1 MATKLDAEAY
11 KYFKSLPESEW
22 TNEERRAINDYE
34 RAEAQA
40 PSNDELEYANFI
52 INKSSKNPSTDGAYY
67 KKTGEYQ
74 KALDIMQR
82 DRAYVATK
90 GSRGMEAYV
99 QPVKRI
105 PDDLLKD
112 NQFNFNWK
120 SVYENQ
126 PNIEKLRDTEADYD
140 RLKKFI
146 DSKMYDVNDPVNLQ
160 KIAYDL
166 HMYNPNTMKWSEFIN
181 SEQGNE
187 FKKYIKD
194 VRENQKNKAIDAIF
208 SGEEPTKVNYPLL
221 GPTDIPGSNFLVD
234 FGLPVSKQA
243 AYNAVKR
250 GEDPELGAA
259 MAVDLGSNALM
270 ALQPGSKAVS
280 PIISKGSN
288 FIVPAVQN
296 AAQVAINDEDP
307 LAAGVNTLV
316 GGSINMGTP
325 LFLNKYGSKLSRWN
339 PGEQGYSRNAVIK
352 EHIDD
357 LANKAADIK
366 KRLDNGALI
375 KPDPNKFPSV
385 FVNDEKKIAFVK
397 PSNIEVRDHYKD
409 LGYTVKDLKEMR
421 NYDAGILTEKDY
433 DFYNK
438 NKSLIRGRWAKSNAS
453 EPKFT
458 DRQMD
463 SMFKNLWNKEY
474 QGQKTINELNK
485 QQLEILLGKEISES
499 RWNWLKRNMPDALK
513 DYLTNAAGRSQMG
526 NSFLNVPQ
534 MIFGANLGKLAEER
548 KNKKPKIS
556 EIFGE

>member
-1 MATKLDAEAY
+1 MAKLSKIEYEAL
-11 KYFKSLPESEW
+11 KALNPEDL
-22 TNEERRAINDYE
+22 TNEDRRDIIDFE

-40 PSNDELEYANFI
+40 PSLDDVEWATEIHNMA
-52 INKSSKNPSTDGAYY
+52 SKNPSTVGVELKAIGDYD
-67 KKTGEYQ
+67 
-74 KALDIMQR
+74 KALKILEQETAYNNIKGG
-82 DRAYVATK
+82 RAKET
-90 GSRGMEAYV
+90 YV

-105 PDDLLKD
+105 PDDL
-112 NQFNFNWK
+112 NSQFNFNWK
-120 SVYENQ
+120 SAYENTKG
-126 PNIEKLRDTEADYD
+126 EKLRDTEADYD
-140 RLKKFI
+140 KLQKFI
-146 DSKMYDVNDPVNLQ
+146 DSNMFNIDDPVNIQ

-181 SEQGNE
+181 SEQGEE
-187 FKKYIKD
+187 FKKYLKD

-243 AYNAVKR
+243 AYNAVKK

-288 FIVPAVQN
+288 FVVPAVQN

-316 GGSINMGTP
+316 GGSINLGTP

-339 PGEQGYSRNAVIK
+339 PGETGYSRNAVIK

-375 KPDPNKFPSV
+375 KPDPKKFPSV

-397 PSNIEVRDHYKD
+397 PSNIEVRNHYKD

-463 SMFKNLWNKEY
+463 SMFKNLWSKEY

>member
-1 MATKLDAEAY
+1 MAKLSKIEYEAL
-11 KYFKSLPESEW
+11 KALNPEDL
-22 TNEERRAINDYE
+22 TNEDRRDIIDFE

-40 PSNDELEYANFI
+40 PSLDDVEWATEIHNMA
-52 INKSSKNPSTDGAYY
+52 SKNPSTVGVELKAIGDYD
-67 KKTGEYQ
+67 
-74 KALDIMQR
+74 KALKILEQETAYNNIKGG
-82 DRAYVATK
+82 RAKET
-90 GSRGMEAYV
+90 YV

-105 PDDLLKD
+105 PDDL
-112 NQFNFNWK
+112 NSQFNFNWK
-120 SVYENQ
+120 SVYENTKG
-126 PNIEKLRDTEADYD
+126 EKLRDTEADYD
-140 RLKKFI
+140 KLKKFI
-146 DSKMYDVNDPVNLQ
+146 DSNMYDINDPVKLQ
-160 KIAYDL
+160 EIAYNF

-181 SEQGNE
+181 SEQGEE
-187 FKKYIKD
+187 FKKYLKD

-208 SGEEPTKVNYPLL
+208 SGEDPTKVNYPLL

-243 AYNAVKR
+243 AYNAVKK

-280 PIISKGSN
+280 PIVSKGSN

-296 AAQVAINDEDP
+296 AAQVAINNEDP

-339 PGEQGYSRNAVIK
+339 PGEKGYSRNAVIK

-357 LANKAADIK
+357 LANKAAEVK
-366 KRLDNGALI
+366 KRLDNGALRQS
-375 KPDPNKFPSV
+375 KEYPSV
-385 FVNDEKKIAFVK
+385 FINDENKIAYIK
-397 PSNIEVRDHYKD
+397 QRNLDARRYYNK
-409 LGYTVKDLKEMR
+409 LGYKIKDIEEMR
-421 NYDAGILTEKDY
+421 NHDAGILTKTDY
-433 DFYNK
+433 DFYEN

-453 EPKFT
+453 EPRFNET
-458 DRQMD
+458 QRDA
-463 SMFKNLWNKEY
+463 MFKNLWAKEY
-474 QGQKTINELNK
+474 KGNKDIGDYNK
-485 QQLEILLGKEISES
+485 QQLEILLGKKISES

>member
-1 MATKLDAEAY
+1 MAKLSKIEYEAL
-11 KYFKSLPESEW
+11 KVLNPEDL
-22 TNEERRAINDYE
+22 TNEDRRDIIDFE

-40 PSNDELEYANFI
+40 PSLDDVEWATEIHNMA
-52 INKSSKNPSTDGAYY
+52 SKNPSTVGAELKAIGDYD
-67 KKTGEYQ
+67 
-74 KALDIMQR
+74 KALKILEQETAYNNLKGG
-82 DRAYVATK
+82 RAK
-90 GSRGMEAYV
+90 DAYV

-105 PDDLLKD
+105 PDDLSD
-112 NQFNFNWK
+112 DFDFNWK
-120 SVYENQ
+120 SVYENTKG
-126 PNIEKLRDTEADYD
+126 EKLRDTEADYD
-140 RLKKFI
+140 KLKKFI
-146 DSKMYDVNDPVNLQ
+146 DSNMYDINDPVKLQ
-160 KIAYDL
+160 EIAYNF

-181 SEQGNE
+181 SEQGEE
-187 FKKYIKD
+187 FKKYLKD

-243 AYNAVKR
+243 AYNAVKK

-270 ALQPGSKAVS
+270 ALQPGSKAIS

-288 FIVPAVQN
+288 FVVPAVQN

-316 GGSINMGTP
+316 GGSINLGTP
-325 LFLNKYGSKLSRWN
+325 LFLNKYGSKLSQWN
-339 PGEQGYSRNAVIK
+339 PGEKGYSRNAVIK

-357 LANKAADIK
+357 LANKAAEVK
-366 KRLDNGALI
+366 KRLDNGALRQS
-375 KPDPNKFPSV
+375 KEYPSV
-385 FVNDEKKIAFVK
+385 FINDENKIAYIK
-397 PSNIEVRDHYKD
+397 QRNLDARRYYNK
-409 LGYTVKDLKEMR
+409 LGYKIKDIEEMR
-421 NYDAGILTEKDY
+421 NHDAGILTKADY
-433 DFYNK
+433 DFYEN

-453 EPKFT
+453 EPKFNET
-458 DRQMD
+458 QRD
-463 SMFKNLWNKEY
+463 SMFKNLWSREY
-474 QGQKTINELNK
+474 KGKKDINEYNK
-485 QQLEILLGKEISES
+485 QQLEILLGKKISES

>member
-1 MATKLDAEAY
+1 MAKLSKIEYEAL
-11 KYFKSLPESEW
+11 KALNPEDL
-22 TNEERRAINDYE
+22 TNEDRRDIIDFE

-40 PSNDELEYANFI
+40 PSLDDVEWATEIHNMA
-52 INKSSKNPSTDGAYY
+52 SKNPSTVGVELKAIGDYD
-67 KKTGEYQ
+67 
-74 KALDIMQR
+74 KALKILEQETAYNNIKGG
-82 DRAYVATK
+82 RAKET
-90 GSRGMEAYV
+90 YV

-105 PDDLLKD
+105 PDDL
-112 NQFNFNWK
+112 NSQFNFNWK
-120 SVYENQ
+120 SVYENTKG
-126 PNIEKLRDTEADYD
+126 EKLRDTEADYD
-140 RLKKFI
+140 KLKKFI
-146 DSKMYDVNDPVNLQ
+146 DSNMYDINDPVKLQ
-160 KIAYDL
+160 EIAYNF

-181 SEQGNE
+181 SEQGEE
-187 FKKYIKD
+187 FKKYLKD

-208 SGEEPTKVNYPLL
+208 SGEDPTKVNYPLL

-280 PIISKGSN
+280 PIISKSSN

-339 PGEQGYSRNAVIK
+339 PGETGYSRNAVIK

-375 KPDPNKFPSV
+375 KPDPKKFPSV
-385 FVNDEKKIAFVK
+385 FVNDEKKVAFVK
-397 PSNIEVRDHYKD
+397 PSNIEVRNHYKD

-453 EPKFT
+453 EPEFT

-463 SMFKNLWNKEY
+463 SMFKNLWSKEY

-485 QQLEILLGKEISES
+485 QQLEILLGKKISES

>member
-1 MATKLDAEAY
+1 MAKLSKIEYEAL
-11 KYFKSLPESEW
+11 KALNPEDL
-22 TNEERRAINDYE
+22 TNEDRRDIIDFE

-40 PSNDELEYANFI
+40 PSLDDVEWATEIHNMA
-52 INKSSKNPSTDGAYY
+52 SKNPSTVGVELKAIGDYD
-67 KKTGEYQ
+67 
-74 KALDIMQR
+74 KALKILEQETAYNNIKGG
-82 DRAYVATK
+82 RAKET
-90 GSRGMEAYV
+90 YV

-105 PDDLLKD
+105 PDDL
-112 NQFNFNWK
+112 NSQFNFNWK
-120 SVYENQ
+120 SVYENTKG
-126 PNIEKLRDTEADYD
+126 EKLRDTEADYD
-140 RLKKFI
+140 KLKKFI
-146 DSKMYDVNDPVNLQ
+146 DSNMYDINDPVKLQ
-160 KIAYDL
+160 EIAYNF

-181 SEQGNE
+181 SEQGEE
-187 FKKYIKD
+187 FKKYLKD

-208 SGEEPTKVNYPLL
+208 SGEESTKVNYPLL

-280 PIISKGSN
+280 PIISKSSN

-339 PGEQGYSRNAVIK
+339 PGETGYSRNAVIK

-375 KPDPNKFPSV
+375 KPDPKKFPSV
-385 FVNDEKKIAFVK
+385 FVNDEKKVAFVK
-397 PSNIEVRDHYKD
+397 PSNIEVRNHYKD

-458 DRQMD
+458 DSQMD
-463 SMFKNLWNKEY
+463 SMFKNLWSKEY

-485 QQLEILLGKEISES
+485 QQLEILLGKKISES

>member
-1 MATKLDAEAY
+1 MAKLSKIEYEAL
-11 KYFKSLPESEW
+11 KALNPEDL
-22 TNEERRAINDYE
+22 TNEDRRDIIDFE

-40 PSNDELEYANFI
+40 PSLDDVEWATEIHNMA
-52 INKSSKNPSTDGAYY
+52 SKNPSTIGAELKAIGDYD
-67 KKTGEYQ
+67 
-74 KALDIMQR
+74 KALKILEQET
-82 DRAYVATK
+82 AYNNVK
-90 GSRGMEAYV
+90 GGSAKDAYV

-105 PDDLLKD
+105 PNDLSGD
-112 NQFNFNWK
+112 FDFNWK
-120 SVYENQ
+120 SVYENTKG
-126 PNIEKLRDTEADYD
+126 EKLRDTEADYD
-140 RLKKFI
+140 KLKKFI
-146 DSKMYDVNDPVNLQ
+146 DSNMYDINDPVKLQ
-160 KIAYDL
+160 EIAYNF

-181 SEQGNE
+181 SEQGEE
-187 FKKYIKD
+187 FKKYLKD
-194 VRENQKNKAIDAIF
+194 VRENQNNKAIDAIF
-208 SGEEPTKVNYPLL
+208 SGEDPTKVNYPLL

-234 FGLPVSKQA
+234 FGLPVSKQT
-243 AYNAVKR
+243 AYNAVKK

-288 FIVPAVQN
+288 FLVPAVQN

-316 GGSINMGTP
+316 GGSINLGTP

-339 PGEQGYSRNAVIK
+339 PGEKGYSRNVVIK

-357 LANKAADIK
+357 LANKAAEVK
-366 KRLDNGALI
+366 KRLDNGALRQS
-375 KPDPNKFPSV
+375 KEYPSV
-385 FVNDEKKIAFVK
+385 FINDENKIAYIK
-397 PSNIEVRDHYKD
+397 PRNLDARRYYDK
-409 LGYTVKDLKEMR
+409 LGYKIKDIEEMR
-421 NYDAGILTEKDY
+421 NHDAGILTKADY
-433 DFYNK
+433 DFYEN
-438 NKSLIRGRWAKSNAS
+438 NKSLIRGRWSKSNAS
-453 EPKFT
+453 EPRFNET
-458 DRQMD
+458 QRD
-463 SMFKNLWNKEY
+463 SMFKNLWAREY
-474 QGQKTINELNK
+474 KGKKDISDYNK
-485 QQLEILLGKEISES
+485 QQLEILLGKKISES

>member
-1 MATKLDAEAY
+1 MSVISKEKYERLKL
-11 KYFKSLPESEW
+11 LPEEYRS
-22 TNEERRAINDYE
+22 NEQREAIVDFE

-40 PSNDELEYANFI
+40 PTMAQVRAAVRMHNTLT
-52 INKSSKNPSTDGAYY
+52 KNPSLVNSNPVA
-67 KKTGEYQ
+67 KQ
-74 KALDIMQR
+74 KLDEALKIIEA
-82 DRAYVATK
+82 DRAYTAVK
-90 GSRGMEAYV
+90 GNHVNEAYV

-105 PDDLLKD
+105 PDDLSGD
-112 NQFNFNWK
+112 FDFNWK
-120 SVYENQ
+120 SVYENTKG
-126 PNIEKLRDTEADYD
+126 EKLRDTEADYD
-140 RLKKFI
+140 KLKKFI
-146 DSKMYDVNDPVNLQ
+146 DSNMYDINDPVKLQ
-160 KIAYDL
+160 EIAYNF

-181 SEQGNE
+181 SEQGEE
-187 FKKYIKD
+187 FKKYLKD

-243 AYNAVKR
+243 AYNAVKK

-270 ALQPGSKAVS
+270 TLQPGSKAVS

-288 FIVPAVQN
+288 FLVPAVQN
-296 AAQVAINDEDP
+296 VAQYAINDEDP

-316 GGSINMGTP
+316 GGSINLGTP

-339 PGEQGYSRNAVIK
+339 PGETGYSRNAVIK

-375 KPDPNKFPSV
+375 KPDPKKFPSV
-385 FVNDEKKIAFVK
+385 FVNDEKKVAFVK
-397 PSNIEVRDHYKD
+397 PSNIEVRNHYKD

-458 DRQMD
+458 DSQMD

-485 QQLEILLGKEISES
+485 QQLEILLGKKISES

>member
-1 MATKLDAEAY
+1 MAKLSKIEYEAL
-11 KYFKSLPESEW
+11 KALNPEDL
-22 TNEERRAINDYE
+22 TNEDRKDIIDFE

-40 PSNDELEYANFI
+40 PSLDDVEWATEIHNMA
-52 INKSSKNPSTDGAYY
+52 SKNPSTVGVELKAIGDYD
-67 KKTGEYQ
+67 
-74 KALDIMQR
+74 KALKILEQETAYNNIKGG
-82 DRAYVATK
+82 RAKET
-90 GSRGMEAYV
+90 YV

-105 PDDLLKD
+105 PDDL
-112 NQFNFNWK
+112 NSQFNFNWK
-120 SVYENQ
+120 SVYENTKG
-126 PNIEKLRDTEADYD
+126 EKLRDTEADYD
-140 RLKKFI
+140 KLKKFI
-146 DSKMYDVNDPVNLQ
+146 DSNMYDINDPVKLQ
-160 KIAYDL
+160 EIAYNF

-181 SEQGNE
+181 SEQGEE
-187 FKKYIKD
+187 FKKYLKD

-208 SGEEPTKVNYPLL
+208 SGEDPTKVNYPLL

-243 AYNAVKR
+243 AYNAVKK

-375 KPDPNKFPSV
+375 KPDPKKFPSV
-385 FVNDEKKIAFVK
+385 FINDEKKIAFVK

>member
-1 MATKLDAEAY
+1 MAKLSKIEYEAL
-11 KYFKSLPESEW
+11 KALNPEDLTSED
-22 TNEERRAINDYE
+22 RRDIIDFE

-40 PSNDELEYANFI
+40 PSLDDVEWATEIHNMA
-52 INKSSKNPSTDGAYY
+52 SKNPSTVGAELKAIGDYD
-67 KKTGEYQ
+67 
-74 KALDIMQR
+74 KALKILEQET
-82 DRAYVATK
+82 AYNNVK
-90 GSRGMEAYV
+90 GGSAKDTYV

-105 PDDLLKD
+105 PDDLSGD
-112 NQFNFNWK
+112 FDFNWK
-120 SVYENQ
+120 SVYENTKG
-126 PNIEKLRDTEADYD
+126 EKLRDTEADYD
-140 RLKKFI
+140 KLKKFI
-146 DSKMYDVNDPVNLQ
+146 DSNMYDINDQVNLQ

-187 FKKYIKD
+187 FKKYVKD
-194 VRENQKNKAIDAIF
+194 VEKYQKNKAIDAIF

-221 GPTDIPGSNFLVD
+221 GPTDVPGSNFLVD

-243 AYNAVKR
+243 AYNAVKK

-259 MAVDLGSNALM
+259 MAIDLGSNALM

-288 FIVPAVQN
+288 FLVPAVQN

-316 GGSINMGTP
+316 GGSINLGTP

-339 PGEQGYSRNAVIK
+339 PGETGYSRNAVIK

-375 KPDPNKFPSV
+375 KPEPKKFPSV
-385 FVNDEKKIAFVK
+385 FVNDEKKIAFIK
-397 PSNIEVRDHYKD
+397 PGNKEVRNHYKD
-409 LGYTVKDLKEMR
+409 LGYTIKDLKEMR
-421 NYDAGILTEKDY
+421 YYDAGILTEKEY

-438 NKSLIRGRWAKSNAS
+438 NKSLIRGKWAKSNAS

-458 DRQMD
+458 NSQMD
-463 SMFKNLWNKEY
+463 SMFKNLWTKEY
-474 QGQKTINELNK
+474 KGQKTINELNK

>member
-1 MATKLDAEAY
+1 MAKLSKIEYEAL
-11 KYFKSLPESEW
+11 KALNPEDL
-22 TNEERRAINDYE
+22 TNEDRRDIIDFE

-40 PSNDELEYANFI
+40 PSLDDVEWATEIHNMA
-52 INKSSKNPSTDGAYY
+52 SKNPSTVGVELKAIGDYD
-67 KKTGEYQ
+67 
-74 KALDIMQR
+74 KALKILEQETAYNNIKGG
-82 DRAYVATK
+82 RAKET
-90 GSRGMEAYV
+90 YV

-105 PDDLLKD
+105 PDDL
-112 NQFNFNWK
+112 NSQFNFNWK
-120 SVYENQ
+120 SVYENTKG
-126 PNIEKLRDTEADYD
+126 EKLRDTEADYD
-140 RLKKFI
+140 KLKKFI
-146 DSKMYDVNDPVNLQ
+146 DSNMYDINDPVKLQ
-160 KIAYDL
+160 EIAYNF

-181 SEQGNE
+181 SEQGEE
-187 FKKYIKD
+187 FKKYLKD
-194 VRENQKNKAIDAIF
+194 VRENQNNKAIDAIF
-208 SGEEPTKVNYPLL
+208 SGEDPTKVNYPLL

-280 PIISKGSN
+280 PVISKGSN

-339 PGEQGYSRNAVIK
+339 PGEKGYSRNAVIK

-357 LANKAADIK
+357 LANKAAEVK
-366 KRLDNGALI
+366 KRLDNGALRQS
-375 KPDPNKFPSV
+375 KEYPSV
-385 FVNDEKKIAFVK
+385 FINDENKIAYIK
-397 PSNIEVRDHYKD
+397 QRNLDARRYYNK
-409 LGYTVKDLKEMR
+409 LGYKIKDIEEMR
-421 NYDAGILTEKDY
+421 NHDAGILTKADY
-433 DFYNK
+433 DFYEN
-438 NKSLIRGRWAKSNAS
+438 NKSLIRGKWSKSNAS
-453 EPKFT
+453 EPKFNET
-458 DRQMD
+458 QRDA
-463 SMFKNLWNKEY
+463 MFKNLWAREY
-474 QGQKTINELNK
+474 KGTKDIGDYNK
-485 QQLEILLGKEISES
+485 QQLEILLGKKISES

>member
-1 MATKLDAEAY
+1 MAKLSKIEYEAL
-11 KYFKSLPESEW
+11 KALNPEDL
-22 TNEERRAINDYE
+22 TNEDRRDIIDFE

-40 PSNDELEYANFI
+40 PSLDDVEWATEIHNMA
-52 INKSSKNPSTDGAYY
+52 SKNPSTVGAELKAIGDYD
-67 KKTGEYQ
+67 
-74 KALDIMQR
+74 KALKILEQET
-82 DRAYVATK
+82 AYNNVK
-90 GSRGMEAYV
+90 GGSAKDTYV

-105 PDDLLKD
+105 PNDLSDDFD
-112 NQFNFNWK
+112 FNWK
-120 SVYENQ
+120 SVYENTKG
-126 PNIEKLRDTEADYD
+126 EKLRDTEADYD
-140 RLKKFI
+140 KLKKFI
-146 DSKMYDVNDPVNLQ
+146 DSNMYDINDPVNLQ
-160 KIAYDL
+160 KIAYDF
-166 HMYNPNTMKWSEFIN
+166 HMYNSNTMKWSEFIN
-181 SEQGNE
+181 SEQGEE
-187 FKKYIKD
+187 FKKYLKD

-221 GPTDIPGSNFLVD
+221 GHTDIPGSNFLVD

-243 AYNAVKR
+243 AYNAVKK

-288 FIVPAVQN
+288 FVVPAVQN
-296 AAQVAINDEDP
+296 AAQVAINDEDL

-316 GGSINMGTP
+316 GGSINLGTP

-339 PGEQGYSRNAVIK
+339 PGEKGYSRNAVIK

-357 LANKAADIK
+357 LANKAAEVK
-366 KRLDNGALI
+366 KRLDNGALRQS
-375 KPDPNKFPSV
+375 KEYPSV
-385 FVNDEKKIAFVK
+385 FINDENKIAYIK
-397 PSNIEVRDHYKD
+397 QRNLDARRYYDK
-409 LGYTVKDLKEMR
+409 LGYKIKDIEEMR
-421 NYDAGILTEKDY
+421 NHDAGILTKADY
-433 DFYNK
+433 DFYEN

-453 EPKFT
+453 EPIFNET
-458 DRQMD
+458 QRDA
-463 SMFKNLWNKEY
+463 MFKNLWSREY
-474 QGQKTINELNK
+474 KGKKDISDYNK
-485 QQLEILLGKEISES
+485 QQLEILLGKKISES

-513 DYLTNAAGRSQMG
+513 DYFTNAAGRSQMG